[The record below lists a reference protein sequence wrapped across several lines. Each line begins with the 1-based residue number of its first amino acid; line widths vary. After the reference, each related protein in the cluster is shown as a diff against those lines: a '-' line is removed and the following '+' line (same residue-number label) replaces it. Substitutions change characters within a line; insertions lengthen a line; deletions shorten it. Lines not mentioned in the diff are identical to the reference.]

1 MQYKIVLENVNLKIP
16 ILAQSNN
23 SIKHKILSFLSGGRK
38 STTNNL
44 KSVEALNSISC
55 TLNEG
60 ERIALIGHNGA
71 GKSSFIR
78 LISGIYQATSGIIK
92 SNVDVYPM
100 IDRSFIVEEDLT
112 GLEAAKAHYLI
123 INNSLEGFN
132 HFLDYIINFSE
143 IGEFLYL
150 PLKTYSE
157 GMASRLTFSLLTY
170 HRHACLALD
179 ETIGTG
185 DQKFYKKAQKRLDE
199 YLTSNGMLIIASHSE
214 SLLRRFCSRGLVFS
228 NGSIIFDGNLTD
240 ALSFYDER
248 SNRSF

>member
-23 SIKHKILSFLSGGRK
+23 SIKHKILSFLSGGRI

-44 KSVEALNSISC
+44 KKSVEALSSISC

-170 HRHACLALD
+170 L
-179 ETIGTG
+179 GG
-185 DQKFYKKAQKRLDE
+185 Q
-199 YLTSNGMLIIASHSE
+199 N
-214 SLLRRFCSRGLVFS
+214 
-228 NGSIIFDGNLTD
+228 NLPV
-240 ALSFYDER
+240 
-248 SNRSF
+248 